1 MSTTTLSADSLA
13 TAVTSIGEAVAAAMP
28 SPLEAGFAS
37 TTGDN
42 RTFAS
47 VQLGPTARAVR
58 MHLVGPQD
66 VIVTVAVA
74 TRAADAAEVSAPTL
88 AAGLEPAFAAAAGSL
103 DPTVFGALSLA
114 SIEEVTVDTPPD
126 SWALPL
132 EDAQGVAAVVL
143 LTTPS
148 PAEPEPEPQVV
159 AAPLAAPTATHEFP
173 ALATPAFGS
182 AVTHSL
188 NMLHDVEMAVT
199 VELGRTRMTVREIL
213 GLAPGTVVELD
224 RAAGAPV
231 DVVVNGTLIARGEVV
246 VIDEEFGIRVT
257 EIVSNGEDK
266 R

>member
-1 MSTTTLSADSLA
+1 MSTIALSSDSLA
-13 TAVTSIGEAVAAAMP
+13 TAVTAVGEAVAGAMP
-28 SPLEAGFAS
+28 APLEAGFAS

-47 VQLGPTARAVR
+47 AQLDPTARAVR

-66 VIVTVAVA
+66 VIVTIAVA
-74 TRAADAAEVSAPTL
+74 TRTAEAAEALAETL
-88 AAGLEPAFAAAAGSL
+88 AAGLEPALAAAAGSL

-114 SIEEVTVDTPPD
+114 AIDEVTVDTPAN

-132 EDAQGVAAVVL
+132 EDAQGVAAVVV
-143 LTTPS
+143 LTTPT
-148 PAEPEPEPQVV
+148 AEEPEPEVAPAPVAV
-159 AAPLAAPTATHEFP
+159 AAPMHEFP
-173 ALATPAFGS
+173 ALATPGFGS

-199 VELGRTRMTVREIL
+199 VELGRTKMTVREIL